1 MTADQQRKRLELITC
16 SRTEAYLITTP
27 VLFKSPFQADFKV
40 SGKHQPINQLINGRD
55 WVHDCWML
63 FADHP
68 PYVLLNR
75 RSDNLSKLV
84 EANRGCWLWDRN
96 NRCCLQ
102 APSQSES
109 GTILTGFPPHRN
121 WQFVF
126 WQFYLHQLCTVKCG
140 LQVTFYCA
148 KLL

>member
-1 MTADQQRKRLELITC
+1 MTTDQQRKRPELITC
-16 SRTEAYLITTP
+16 RRTEAYLITTQ
-27 VLFKSPFQADFKV
+27 VLFKPPFQADFKV
-40 SGKHQPINQLINGRD
+40 SGKCQARLINGRGLSY
-55 WVHDCWML
+55 DCWML

-68 PYVLLNR
+68 PCKLLNR
-75 RSDNLSKLV
+75 RSDELSKLAQ
-84 EANRGCWLWDRN
+84 ANRDCWLWDRN

-102 APSQSES
+102 ATSQSES
-109 GTILTGFPPHRN
+109 GTILTGSAPHRN

-140 LQVTFYCA
+140 LQVTFDCA